1 MKLNRYEDKYFY
13 YFRKPCGIPSTYGK
27 EKCFLDYLVKSDDKD
42 IKAIIESQ
50 KEYFS
55 QQDEYG
61 LVNRLDNDTTWLL
74 YLAKTP
80 LFKEKYKQAQTDW
93 KVEKYYVADVYGKFT
108 ENEKIISY
116 PITHHKFSTDRMVV
130 ILDTKQTG
138 KIDTKRIQN
147 AVTHVQVLYY
157 DEILNQTT
165 LLVKISKWV
174 RHQIRAHLSSVW
186 FPIVWEKIYI
196 KSPSN
201 ENLHLY
207 SVGVKIDNFL

>member
-1 MKLNRYEDKYFY
+1 MKINRYEDKYFY

-27 EKCFLDYLVKSDDKD
+27 EKCFLDCLIESDDKD
-42 IKAIIESQ
+42 IKAIVESQ
-50 KEYFS
+50 KEYFWE
-55 QQDEYG
+55 QDEYG

-80 LFKEKYKQAQTDW
+80 LFKEKYKQAQKEW
-93 KVEKYYVADVYGKFT
+93 KIEKYYIADVYGKFT

-130 ILDTKQTG
+130 ISDTKQTG
-138 KIDTKRIQN
+138 KIDTKRIQK

-157 DEILNQTT
+157 DEVLNQTT

-174 RHQIRAHLSSVW
+174 RHQIRAHLSSIW

-196 KSPSN
+196 KTPSK
-201 ENLHLY
+201 EDLHLY
-207 SVGVKIDNFL
+207 SIWVKID

>member
-27 EKCFLDYLVKSDDKD
+27 EKCFLDYLIQSDDKD

-55 QQDEYG
+55 EQDEYG
-61 LVNRLDNDTTWLL
+61 LVNRLDNDTTGLL

-80 LFKEKYKQAQTDW
+80 LFKEKYKQAQIDW
-93 KVEKYYVADVYGKFT
+93 NVEKYYVSDVYGKFT

-116 PITHHKFSTDRMVV
+116 PITHHKFSPDRMVV

-138 KIDTKRIQN
+138 KIDEKRIQK
-147 AVTHVQVLYY
+147 AVTHVQKLYY
-157 DEILNQTT
+157 DEKMNQTT
-165 LLVKISKWV
+165 LLVTISKWV
-174 RHQIRAHLSSVW
+174 RHQIRAHLSSIW

-196 KSPSN
+196 KRPSD
-201 ENLHLY
+201 EKLHLY
-207 SVGVKIDNFL
+207 SVWVKIDNFL

>member
-27 EKCFLDYLVKSDDKD
+27 EKCFLDYLIESDDKD
-42 IKAIIESQ
+42 TKAIAESQ

-61 LVNRLDNDTTWLL
+61 LVNRLDNDTTGLL

-80 LFKEKYKQAQTDW
+80 LFKEKYKQAQKDW
-93 KVEKYYVADVYGKFT
+93 KVEKYYVADVYGKFS
-108 ENEKIISY
+108 ENEKTISY
-116 PITHHKFSTDRMVV
+116 PITHHKFSSDRMVV
-130 ILDTKQTG
+130 ILDTEQTG

-147 AVTHVQVLYY
+147 AKTNIQFIYY
-157 DEILNQTT
+157 DEKTNIST
-165 LLVKISKWV
+165 LLIKISKWV
-174 RHQIRAHLSSVW
+174 RHQIRAHLSSIW

-196 KSPSN
+196 KNPSK
-201 ENLHLY
+201 EDLHLY
-207 SVGVKIDNFL
+207 SVWLKIDNFL

>member
-13 YFRKPCGIPSTYGK
+13 YFRKPRGIPSTYGK
-27 EKCFLDYLVKSDDKD
+27 EKCFLDYLIESDDKD
-42 IKAIIESQ
+42 IKAIVESQ

-61 LVNRLDNDTTWLL
+61 LVNRLDNDTTGLL

-80 LFKEKYKQAQTDW
+80 LFKEKYKQAQKDW
-93 KVEKYYVADVYGKFT
+93 KVEKYYIADVYGKFS

-116 PITHHKFSTDRMVV
+116 PITHHKFSSDRMVV
-130 ILDTKQTG
+130 ILGTEQTG

-147 AVTHVQVLYY
+147 AKTNIQFMYY
-157 DEILNQTT
+157 DEETNTST
-165 LLVKISKWV
+165 LLIKISKWV
-174 RHQIRAHLSSVW
+174 RHQIRAHLSSIW

-196 KSPSN
+196 KNPSK
-201 ENLHLY
+201 EDLHLY
-207 SVGVKIDNFL
+207 SIWLKIDNFL

>member
-27 EKCFLDYLVKSDDKD
+27 EKCFLDYLTESNDKD
-42 IKAIIESQ
+42 IQAIIKSQ
-50 KEYFS
+50 KKYFS
-55 QQDEYG
+55 EQDEYG

-80 LFKEKYKQAQTDW
+80 LFKDKYKQAQIDW
-93 KVEKYYVADVYGKFT
+93 NVEKYYVADVYGKFT

-116 PITHHKFSTDRMVV
+116 PITHHKFSPDRMVV

-157 DEILNQTT
+157 DEVLNQTT
-165 LLVKISKWV
+165 LLIKISKWV

-196 KSPSN
+196 KSPSK

>member
-13 YFRKPCGIPSTYGK
+13 YFRKPCEIPSTYGK
-27 EKCFLDYLVKSDDKD
+27 EKCFLDCLTESDDKD
-42 IKAIIESQ
+42 IKAIVESQ
-50 KEYFS
+50 KEYFWE
-55 QQDEYG
+55 QDEYG

-80 LFKEKYKQAQTDW
+80 LFKEKYKQAQKEW
-93 KVEKYYVADVYGKFT
+93 KIEKFYVADVYGKFP

-116 PITHHKFSTDRMVV
+116 PITHHKFSSDRMVV

-147 AVTHVQVLYY
+147 AVTNVQVLYY
-157 DEILNQTT
+157 DEVLNQTT

-174 RHQIRAHLSSVW
+174 RHQIRAHLSSIW

-196 KSPSN
+196 KTPSK
-201 ENLHLY
+201 EDLHLY
-207 SVGVKIDNFL
+207 SVWIKIN